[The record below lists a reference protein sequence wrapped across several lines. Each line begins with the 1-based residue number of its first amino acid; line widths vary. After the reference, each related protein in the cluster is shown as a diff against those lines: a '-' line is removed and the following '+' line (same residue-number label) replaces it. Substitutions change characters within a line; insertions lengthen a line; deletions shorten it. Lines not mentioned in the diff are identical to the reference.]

1 MVIDDSCKACAIFS
15 VCRFE
20 IQHGS
25 SPCSE
30 IWGGKKV
37 FQAREEDTMTFQEM
51 RSARMMA
58 QNKQKPGM
66 SHGILYQSKKLSHCE
81 LFHPASKLYLS
92 SLLQTS

>member
-1 MVIDDSCKACAIFS
+1 MLIDDSCKARAVFS

-30 IWGGKKV
+30 LWRKEKV
-37 FQAREEDTMTFQEM
+37 FKASKEDTMTFQEM

-58 QNKQKPGM
+58 QNKKKPAM
-66 SHGILYQSKKLSHCE
+66 SPKILYQSKKLSYYE
-81 LFHPASKLYLS
+81 LFHSGSKLYLFS
-92 SLLQTS
+92 FL